1 MVGAVNV
8 RKKKVALI
16 FGGRSGEHIVSL
28 MSAASVMK
36 EIDRDKYE
44 IFPVGITREGKWLT
58 SDDIWQTLWENKSY
72 DRAYQLLLKT
82 DPKSPGFWIQVGTA
96 NKASECLQIDIAFP
110 LLHGPYG
117 EDGTIQGL
125 LEMIGIPYVGSGV
138 LASSLG
144 MDKVIMKTL
153 FREAGLPVVPFVSFD
168 RTQWMMDKKGC
179 MENVG
184 PKIGYPCFVKP
195 ANLGSSVGI
204 SKVNEGH
211 TLKAAIE
218 EAFLYDEK
226 IIIEAFADG
235 REIECSVIGDLE
247 VEASL
252 PGEIIPGHDFYS
264 YNAKYVDDTT
274 KLIIPANLEDD
285 IIKKVQ
291 EYSCKAFRVINGSGL
306 ARVDF
311 FVKTS
316 QNKLWVNEINTIP
329 GFTKISMYPKL
340 WEASGLS
347 YKELINRLLQVA
359 ETRFKRR
366 RALRFTPPE

>member
-1 MVGAVNV
+1 M